1 MKIGIDARH
10 EIFIKVIE
18 GDKSK
23 RHMIANVNIIIA
35 RKLFHK
41 IFIYHRKENFMF
53 MVKVQASRSILPKTD

>member
-1 MKIGIDARH
+1 MKIDTRKLQTFDKNMKIGLDARH

-41 IFIYHRKENFMF
+41 IFFYI
-53 MVKVQASRSILPKTD
+53 P